1 MNLYGENMEI
11 YRNEG
16 TEFTSINVDFLDDG
30 TLKISGHDM
39 GPFVEEFWG
48 DDDYE
53 YWLFIPEKSVNLFIC
68 HLMKLSFNNE
78 NTVTFGDCKKILEDN
93 SIEHTFDFWV

>member
-1 MNLYGENMEI
+1 MEI

-53 YWLFIPEKSVNLFIC
+53 YWLFIPEKSINLFIS
-68 HLMKLSFNNE
+68 HLMKLSFNNGNSIAFE
-78 NTVTFGDCKKILEDN
+78 DCKKILEDN
-93 SIEHTFDFWV
+93 SIENTFDFWV